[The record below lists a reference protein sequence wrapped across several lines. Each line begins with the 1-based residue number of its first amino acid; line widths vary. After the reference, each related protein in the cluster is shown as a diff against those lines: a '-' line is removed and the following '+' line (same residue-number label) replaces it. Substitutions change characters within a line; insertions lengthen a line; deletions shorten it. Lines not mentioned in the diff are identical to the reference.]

1 MRLFFTKQITV
12 YRLAV
17 LSNATEDYAEY
28 DRINGFIV
36 PISAEDSFLTE
47 GNPAQTY
54 KLVTDYGADIKK
66 TDKLTYDNE
75 DYIVTGI
82 QKFDFGA
89 VRRKEAI
96 LQKFNS

>member
-1 MRLFFTKQITV
+1 MRLFFTKQVTV
-12 YRLAV
+12 FRLVAA
-17 LSNATEDYAEY
+17 SSKETYTENGT
-28 DRINGFIV
+28 INGFIV

-54 KLVTDYGADIKK
+54 KLVADYGADIQK
-66 TDKLTYDNE
+66 TDKLTYDDE
-75 DYIVTGI
+75 DYIVTGV